1 MRFYNEKRLIHDC
14 LSQDK
19 KAWDT
24 FVNSYSKVISH
35 GIFHTLK
42 KYSAEIEDHIVED
55 LFHTTFLSLLENNYK
70 KLRQFR
76 WNCKLSSWLHLIAA
90 RTTIDY
96 LRKQKHTRSLDQEN
110 DDNVKMAD
118 QIPNGNPLADESI
131 EVIEEKKSL
140 ETLIK
145 ALKPREQFFIQ
156 LYIVQE
162 LSVPEIAKLMR
173 ITPNNVYQ
181 MKNRVIGKM
190 KKIAQS
196 L

>member
-1 MRFYNEKRLIHDC
+1 MHFNNEKRLIHDC
-14 LSQDK
+14 ISQDK

-24 FVNSYSKVISH
+24 FVSKYSKIISN

-42 KYSAEIEDHIVED
+42 KYAVEIEDHIVED
-55 LFHTTFLSLLENNYK
+55 LFHTTFLSILENDYK

-96 LRKQKHTRSLDQEN
+96 LRKQKQSRSLDQGN
-110 DDNVKMAD
+110 DDDKKLSD

-131 EVIEEKKSL
+131 EVFEEKKYL
-140 ETLIK
+140 EILIK

-162 LSVPEIAKLMR
+162 LSVTEIAELMK

-190 KKIAQS
+190 RKIAQS